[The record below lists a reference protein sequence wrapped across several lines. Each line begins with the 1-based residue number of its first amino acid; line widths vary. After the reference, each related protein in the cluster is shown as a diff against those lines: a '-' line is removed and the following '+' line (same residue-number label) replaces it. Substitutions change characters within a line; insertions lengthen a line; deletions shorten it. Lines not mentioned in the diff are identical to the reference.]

1 MPHLIYYVFD
11 TNTINIEALQLQYI
25 VNNIKTALKS
35 FLLAKLWTI
44 RTLFNYRQTAKV
56 TLLYLRKIIMCLS
69 VDNVNF
75 FTCPFYITLNTMYVR
90 NIASMLV
97 MNHSQKRFYNGNT
110 PKYNKRTLPGQMH

>member
-75 FTCPFYITLNTMYVR
+75 FTCPFYYNTEYNVR
-90 NIASMLV
+90 TKHCFNVSDESFPETVLQRQ
-97 MNHSQKRFYNGNT
+97 HS
-110 PKYNKRTLPGQMH
+110 